1 MFCNACPDAPL
12 TKLSIAENMINL
24 FFNLVSHIEISHLF
38 VLSTLP
44 DPIEVLEFSI
54 FINLFF
60 L

>member
-1 MFCNACPDAPL
+1 
-12 TKLSIAENMINL
+12 MINL
-24 FFNLVSHIEISHLF
+24 FFILVSHIEISHLF

-54 FINLFF
+54 LINLFV